1 MSENIRINYSMVDL
15 KGNPNYE
22 KLAAA
27 YDIPYMRISQPER
40 IREKIRKFLKDDQT
54 AILECIID
62 PYCFAK

>member
-1 MSENIRINYSMVDL
+1 MVDL

-27 YDIPYMRISQPER
+27 YDIPYMRISKPER
-40 IREKIRKFLKDDQT
+40 IRENIRKFLKDDQT